1 MARSRA
7 RQWAA
12 QVGRRACRA
21 RSAVEAPLRQLG
33 HRLWE
38 RAPVRL
44 RLPGTPRVGPT
55 RFARNGPVAVAYDL
69 RGRGSPLVLIQ
80 GVGVGRWGW
89 EPVAARLARRFQVI
103 TIDNRGIGASDTA
116 QGHYSTRMMADDVL
130 AVLDHAGIQRASLVG
145 TSLGGMIAQE
155 LSLAHPERVDKL
167 VLVATIPG
175 GPRSRPMP
183 LPTTY
188 LFAWAPFMTSQAKL
202 QQFVYV
208 ALAPQTLRRR
218 PKVARRLAARKLAHP
233 QSQHAWRAQTEA
245 GMLFNPLG
253 RQRRITQPTLV
264 VQGTADQVVH
274 PGNAEVLAGLV
285 PDARLQRFDG
295 AGHMLYWEQPK
306 RFVRIVTDFLADP
319 GSAAR
324 VQPQP
329 PAGPA
334 REGERVRVKSVGSAV
349 RMLSSH
355 GGAQMVR

>member
-1 MARSRA
+1 MVRSRA
-7 RQWAA
+7 RQWTT
-12 QVGRRACRA
+12 QVGRRARRA
-21 RSAVEAPLRQLG
+21 RSTVAAPLRQLG
-33 HRLWE
+33 HRRWQ

-55 RFARNGPVAVAYDL
+55 RLARNGPVAVAYDL

-89 EPVAARLARRFQVI
+89 EPVADRLARRFQVI
-103 TIDNRGIGASDTA
+103 TIDNRGIGASDTPP
-116 QGHYSTRMMADDVL
+116 GHYSTRAMANDVL
-130 AVLDHAGIQRASLVG
+130 AVLDHAGIQQASLVG

-155 LSLAHPERVDKL
+155 LALAHPERVDRL

-175 GPRSRPMP
+175 GPDSRPMP

-188 LFAWAPFMTSQAKL
+188 LFAWAPFMTSQARL
-202 QQFVYV
+202 QQFVHTT
-208 ALAPQTLRRR
+208 LGPETLRRR
-218 PKVARRLAARKLAHP
+218 PKIARRLAARKLAHP

-264 VQGTADQVVH
+264 VQGTADQVVA

-285 PDARLQRFDG
+285 PDARVQRFDG
-295 AGHMLYWEQPK
+295 AGHLLYWEQPK
-306 RFVRIVTDFLADP
+306 RFARVVTDFLTDP

-324 VQPQP
+324 V
-329 PAGPA
+329 PAAAA
-334 REGERVRVKSVGSAV
+334 RRAS
-349 RMLSSH
+349 
-355 GGAQMVR
+355 